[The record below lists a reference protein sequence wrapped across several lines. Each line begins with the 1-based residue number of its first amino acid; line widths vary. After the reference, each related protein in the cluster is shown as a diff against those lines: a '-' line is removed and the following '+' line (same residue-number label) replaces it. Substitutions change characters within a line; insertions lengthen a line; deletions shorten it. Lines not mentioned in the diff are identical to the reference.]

1 MNKEIDI
8 DYKITVNINKLI
20 NIKKTIEEELNKLIK
35 KNYIEEYGYLK
46 KIIKINKYEAKDIY
60 NNDFKSNI
68 FININFRGE
77 FINPVIDSIIDCIVI
92 LDNSNISIGI
102 SNDIIKVAI
111 INSDN
116 KIKKGDKVKIKVL
129 DKQVRLNDNV
139 INIVGSIIK

>member
-8 DYKITVNINKLI
+8 DYKISVNINKLI

-35 KNYIEEYGYLK
+35 KNYIEQYGYLK
-46 KIIKINKYEAKDIY
+46 KIIKINKYEAKEIY

-77 FINPVIDSIIDCIVI
+77 FVNPVIDTIIDCIII

-116 KIKKGDKVKIKVL
+116 KIKKGDIVKVKVL
-129 DKQVRLNDNV
+129 DKQVKLNDNV
-139 INIVGSIIK
+139 INVVGSIIK